1 MRIFFPIAGQGAR
14 FGHKFKPFLTIGDE
28 TFIEA
33 AVRPFRRHSAA
44 IAQFVFVCLE
54 QQERTFEVTQ
64 RLSAMFSDLPVRVV
78 TLDTPTRGPAE
89 TIGRAVEQLAARGP
103 AFVCDCDHEVDVDP
117 LFSLIERGASY
128 EVLLPVWPLEAENLA
143 AWSVVRTEGGRV
155 TAIAEKQ
162 LPPGI
167 GGELFGVI
175 GCYGFRDIA
184 LVAQRARALGATNFS
199 DVIVEVL
206 EADRQVLAAPIER
219 ARFFGDPERLEKALA
234 GDR

>member
-33 AVRPFRRHSAA
+33 AVRPFLRHSAS
-44 IAQFVFVCLE
+44 IEQFVFVCLE
-54 QQERTFEVTQ
+54 QQERTFDVTH
-64 RLSAMFSDLPVRVV
+64 RLSEMFGDLPVRVV

-117 LFSLIERGASY
+117 LFALIERGASY
-128 EVLLPVWPLEAENLA
+128 EALLPVWPLEAENLA
-143 AWSVVRTEGGRV
+143 AWSVARVERGRV
-155 TAIAEKQ
+155 TAIAEKK
-162 LPPGI
+162 LPPGT

-184 LVAQRARALGATNFS
+184 AVAQRAHALGATNFS
-199 DVIVEVL
+199 DVIVEII
-206 EADRQVLAAPIER
+206 EGGGQVIAAPIER
-219 ARFFGDPERLEKALA
+219 ARFFGDPERLEKVLT